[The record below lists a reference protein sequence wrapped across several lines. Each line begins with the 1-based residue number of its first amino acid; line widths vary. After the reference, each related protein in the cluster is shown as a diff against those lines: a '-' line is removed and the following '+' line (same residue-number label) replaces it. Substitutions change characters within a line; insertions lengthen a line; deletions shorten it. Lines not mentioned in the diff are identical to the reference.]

1 MKNLKPFFP
10 VSFMAKNTR
19 SLVVAILLYLAFCVV
34 IGLACKVI
42 GIIPLIGGLIAW
54 ILGVVCGL
62 YVLIGLVLTLLFYFD
77 LLK

>member
-1 MKNLKPFFP
+1 MKNLKPFFL
-10 VSFMAKNTR
+10 VSFMAKNGR
-19 SLVVAILLYLAFCVV
+19 SLVVAILLYLAFGVV

>member
-19 SLVVAILLYLAFCVV
+19 SLIIAILLYLAFGVV
-34 IGLACKVI
+34 IGLACKVLSV
-42 GIIPLIGGLIAW
+42 IPLIGGLIAW
-54 ILGVVCGL
+54 ILGIVCGL

>member
-10 VSFMAKNTR
+10 VSFMAKNSR
-19 SLVVAILLYLAFCVV
+19 SLIISVLLYLAFGVL
-34 IGLACKVI
+34 IGLACKVLS
-42 GIIPLIGGLIAW
+42 IIPLIGGLIAW

-62 YVLIGLVLTLLFYFD
+62 YVLVGLVLTVLFYLD

>member
-19 SLVVAILLYLAFCVV
+19 SLVVAILLYLAFGVV